1 MSLTANKIIEIAK
14 AEVGTEEEPVNKTKY
29 GKWYGMN
36 GQPWCAMFVSWC
48 FSKVPGAT
56 SLIAQS
62 PKGFAGCEA
71 FEAWAKKK
79 ELNVPVA
86 TVQAGDIALFDFN
99 KQGKSIHVGLVIGYD
114 KNKHLIETIEGN
126 TSGEGKVG
134 SQDNG
139 EGVHIRHRSPSLVR
153 MVVRPKYKD

>member
-1 MSLTANKIIEIAK
+1 
-14 AEVGTEEEPVNKTKY
+14 
-29 GKWYGMN
+29 MN
-36 GQPWCAMFVSWC
+36 GPPWLAMLVSWW
-48 FSKVPGAT
+48 FTKAT
-56 SLIAQS
+56 GPTSQTAQS
-62 PKGFAGCEA
+62 PKGFAGWEA

-79 ELNVPVA
+79 ELNGRVA
-86 TVQAGDIALFDFN
+86 TVQAGDIVLFDFN

-114 KNKHLIETIEGN
+114 KNKHLIETVEGN

-139 EGVHIRHRSPSLVR
+139 EGVHIRHRLPSLVR